1 MTEYEIL
8 FLSQDRIWENLKP
21 QKGYPVTFQ
30 ESGQYWGPKCTN
42 PQSFIR
48 VKVPAEFDEISKIF
62 GGWNRRTTYE
72 ITAFDP
78 VTDTFG
84 VKMFADIETV
94 KGSKKEGELNVADVE
109 QFLSDWG
116 AVVKHDE
123 SAPNDVRFTLKA
135 IDALEGKG
143 YIYFGKEDDYVIFTE
158 SFYDPMEG
166 LHRIDADYSNS
177 ILTKEQV
184 EVTIASAGA
193 TLISIDH
200 DKGLFT
206 FETTRDIMREKLE
219 EAVRNNFDNA
229 VSIARYYLPESYV
242 DAAITAGGLVEEPDL
257 DTLKSKLI
265 DKFVEV

>member
-1 MTEYEIL
+1 MTQFEIL
-8 FLSQDRIWENLKP
+8 FLSQSRTWSNMSY
-21 QKGYPVTFQ
+21 QKGYPVTFK
-30 ESGQYWGPKCTN
+30 ESGEAWGSKELE

-48 VKVPAEFDEISKIF
+48 VKVPAEFDEISKLF
-62 GGWNRRTTYE
+62 VGWNRRTTYD

-78 VTDTFG
+78 MTDTFG

-135 IDALEGKG
+135 IDALNGKG
-143 YIYFGKEDDYVIFTE
+143 YIYFGNEDDYVVFTE
-158 SFYDPMEG
+158 TFYDPASG

-177 ILTKEQV
+177 VIPKKQIED
-184 EVTIASAGA
+184 TIASAGA

-206 FETTRDIMREKLE
+206 FETTRDIMRGKLE
-219 EAVRNNFDNA
+219 EGVRNNFDTA

-242 DAAITAGGLVEEPDL
+242 DAAIAAGGLVEELDL
-257 DTLKSKLI
+257 DTLKSKLT
-265 DKFVEV
+265 DKFTEV